1 MRVPQVLLRTLG
13 VFLRS
18 KTDPILTLV
27 YGCAHCIHD
36 LLCLLLCI
44 IILVDLVHG
53 LVGGLPTRDGF
64 HAVSRLAEVL
74 VLRGILKRI
83 ATANLDFWGVTLAEH
98 LGRVNR
104 EVSRLGNLL
113 DFVNAVVVVV
123 RDYVCQ
129 LATTVLTRLLIV
141 IGTLLLHNLE
151 GTIRDP
157 SVI

>member
-1 MRVPQVLLRTLG
+1 M
-13 VFLRS
+13 
-18 KTDPILTLV
+18 
-27 YGCAHCIHD
+27 
-36 LLCLLLCI
+36 
-44 IILVDLVHG
+44 
-53 LVGGLPTRDGF
+53 GGLSSRDGF

-83 ATANLDFWGVTLAEH
+83 ATPNLDFWGVTLAEH

-104 EVSRLGNLL
+104 QVSRLGNLL

-123 RDYVCQ
+123 RDNVCQ
-129 LATTVLTRLLIV
+129 LTTTGLPRLLIV

-151 GTIRDP
+151 GTIRHP